1 MIMADFTTRTYL
13 KLIAA
18 LKEGGYSFQTFRNYL
33 TDPGE
38 RTVILRH
45 DVDRAPENSLRF
57 ARMQH
62 DIGITGSYYFRIVRS
77 SFNEEIIREIYGM
90 GHEIGYHY
98 EDMELARRKAKGER
112 RKVNGEAEL
121 AALAIESFT
130 KNLAGFR
137 QLINIDTI
145 CMHGTPLSP
154 IDSRILWKYY
164 DYRDFG
170 ISGEPYFDINWKEV
184 LYLTDTGR
192 QWDGDRFNV
201 RDRPAVEGSGI
212 RPSNDNHNTFDI
224 IDSVMSGGLPDRIMM
239 TFHPQRWNDNPFL
252 WVTELLSQRVKN
264 GVKYLLIQSRTVTSG
279 YAH

>member
-1 MIMADFTTRTYL
+1 MADFTTRTYL